1 MNKRK
6 RSTGGTSAK
15 GKSYGGS
22 SKPRSGRYNTSS
34 SKPNSP
40 RSGEDTSKVSA
51 SHSSVAPAKNGGK
64 GSKPAKPATASK
76 RPGNAHYRKSEPPR
90 QYKVTE
96 PDELL
101 NFLLKHVKSG
111 RNAVKSILGRGQ
123 VSIDEKVVTKFNE
136 PLLPGQ
142 IVSISKEGAVAAP
155 SLTGINI
162 LHEDDDIIVIRKEA
176 GLLSIAA
183 DKSDDLTAYR
193 QLMSHV
199 RRTNELNRIFIVHR
213 LDRDTSGVM
222 MFAKSEEVQQ
232 QLQNNWKENV
242 QDRVYVAL
250 VEGAVAQEEG
260 TISSWLKETKTL
272 KMYSS
277 SRPNDGQHAVTHYKR
292 LKSNR
297 EFSLLEV
304 RLETGRKNQ
313 IRVHMED
320 LGHPIA
326 GDRKYGART
335 RDLGRLGLHA
345 RVLSFIHPTT
355 GKLMTFET
363 DIPKPFLYPFRGEAT
378 PAQ

>member
-6 RSTGGTSAK
+6 RPTGNTSAK
-15 GKSYGGS
+15 GKASTGS
-22 SKPRSGRYNTSS
+22 STARSGRSTITSAKSSGPSASRNTGTAKKPVAAKSS
-34 SKPNSP
+34 AAPKKAGAPKPKAAK
-40 RSGEDTSKVSA
+40 RSGNSY
-51 SHSSVAPAKNGGK
+51 
-64 GSKPAKPATASK
+64 
-76 RPGNAHYRKSEPPR
+76 YRKQEPPR
-90 QYKVTE
+90 PYKVTE

-101 NFLLKHVKSG
+101 NFLLKHLKFG

-123 VSIDEKVVTKFNE
+123 VSVDQKVVTKFNLE
-136 PLLPGQ
+136 LKPGQ
-142 IVSISKEGAVAAP
+142 IVTISREGAVAAP

-193 QLMSHV
+193 QLTEHV
-199 RRTNELNRIFIVHR
+199 RRTNALNRIFIVHR

-232 QLQNNWKENV
+232 KLQDNWKENV
-242 QDRVYVAL
+242 QERLYVAL
-250 VEGAVAQEEG
+250 VEGAVAKEEG

-277 SRPNDGQHAVTHYKR
+277 SRPNDGQHAITHYKR
-292 LKSNR
+292 LQSNR

-326 GDRKYGART
+326 GDKKYGAQT
-335 RDLGRLGLHA
+335 KTLGRLGLHA
-345 RVLSFIHPTT
+345 RVLSFIHPTS
-355 GKLMTFET
+355 GELMKFET
-363 DIPKPFLYPFRGEAT
+363 DIPKQFLYPFRTDAP
-378 PAQ
+378 PAN

>member
-6 RSTGGTSAK
+6 RSTGSTSAK

-22 SKPRSGRYNTSS
+22 SQPRSGRSNASS
-34 SKPNSP
+34 SKPPSP
-40 RSGEDTSKVSA
+40 RSGNAAKQASA
-51 SHSSVAPAKNGGK
+51 SHSPAGVTKS
-64 GSKPAKPATASK
+64 GSKAAKPAAASK
-76 RPGNAHYRKSEPPR
+76 RPGSAHYRKSEPPR

-101 NFLLKHVKSG
+101 HFLLKHLKSG

-123 VSIDEKVVTKFNE
+123 VSVDEKVVTKFNE
-136 PLLPGQ
+136 PLTPGQ
-142 IVSISKEGAVAAP
+142 TVFISKEGAVAAP

-193 QLMSHV
+193 QLMAHV
-199 RRTNELNRIFIVHR
+199 RRTNPLNRIFVVHR

-250 VEGAVAQEEG
+250 VEGAVTQEEG

-277 SRPNDGQHAVTHYKR
+277 PRPNDGQHAITHYKR

-363 DIPKPFLYPFRGEAT
+363 DIPKPFLYPFRGETA
-378 PAQ
+378 PEQ

>member
-6 RSTGGTSAK
+6 GSTGRSSAK

-22 SKPRSGRYNTSS
+22 SKPRSGRPHASS
-34 SKPNSP
+34 SEAKSP
-40 RSGEDTSKVSA
+40 RARDGAQNASA
-51 SHSSVAPAKNGGK
+51 SDVSMTSARIDGKVAAKSS
-64 GSKPAKPATASK
+64 ATK
-76 RPGNAHYRKSEPPR
+76 RPGQGHYRKSEPPR
-90 QYKVTE
+90 QYNVTE

-123 VSIDEKVVTKFNE
+123 VSIGEKVVTKFNE
-136 PLLPGQ
+136 PLKPGQ
-142 IVSISKEGAVAAP
+142 IVSISKQGAVAAP

-193 QLMSHV
+193 QLMEHV
-199 RRTNELNRIFIVHR
+199 RRTNPLNRIFVVHR

-232 QLQNNWKENV
+232 QLQSNWKDNV

-292 LKSNR
+292 LKANR

-320 LGHPIA
+320 LGHPIV

-363 DIPKPFLYPFRGEAT
+363 DIPKPFLYPFRGDIT